1 MWVHWLNHNTALTF
15 LRAVQAKRPSAAMWQ
30 HCVKL
35 PSVFE
40 PNPGQHVLRASY
52 KAQRSSKTAG
62 RLLSTSGSAVLA
74 GWPAEMR
81 SFSSDSAAAA
91 AAPRFQQ
98 YLNSSDRK
106 PAPKRAAPDSCTPL
120 RPPPDATCV
129 SSKRARISTTAVSSA
144 AAVSPEPVRELAV
157 YKKKRKRQLLFL
169 ARVEKKDRA
178 VRCAIRELRSRPG
191 YGDSTKAA
199 RKQKRS
205 KAQTMRRDAH
215 RVRKAEEKIQWYQ
228 QQFERLNKGIHDAT
242 TNELLTISDED
253 EKEPTT
259 KQLQRVMYQATGLRY
274 FYSLCID
281 KYNARLLVKYNRID
295 EALLVELAN
304 QAGASVFVCGSTIL
318 TWHRNYIKYDA
329 HFPPDG
335 RGSYE
340 REHLLCNEDLLL
352 KFKTK
357 MQKMAGD
364 ETLTVAEATVYVNT
378 ELLAGDYSKHL
389 KLFLDKLKN
398 LQESPQGYD
407 VDAVYGA
414 VISCPNGEH
423 SQLLEQLDE
432 EIEMMLMSGCL
443 TRDSV
448 ADFVQFELMVGEAEI
463 LKKCGLRLP
472 IGAETVRS
480 WLHWKTIK
488 GVHREAVK
496 SYYTDRH
503 EEATNVRYRG
513 HYCERQRDLEL
524 RMPVWVH
531 LTKKQ
536 HSALK
541 AKQPELPGG
550 YQYNAEDGTAMHEL
564 HVDDNEVFESFSRSC
579 GEMGGELSVRFPR
592 TAECKYNHPESVCKC
607 NLPLWHSG
615 QDESIFKAFQRSKR
629 QWVIDGVCG
638 LRKKTDGPGEMVS
651 AFQDRHRGF
660 GFPITEAEL
669 ERFNEHRAGLCTGLG
684 SPPIT
689 ESAGIRFLQY
699 GSMVS
704 TNGSVTGKEGW
715 WDWEKFELQLIDFLD
730 LFEFLYPGYQ
740 LQVEIDWSAGH
751 SKFRAGALSAKAMN
765 TEYGGKPSAMRDTV
779 IEREEG
785 FLGPNPGRT
794 LQVGDTQRMVF
805 AGGDPAPHFK
815 PDAPKYDQPA
825 TDGKKA
831 VEGYIGKPKGLKQVL
846 WERGLWKDGM
856 IQDIKDNDKKGR
868 DKSFSMV
875 EVSFVDL
882 CVCEH
887 SPMIEFLMTP
897 GFKQLLGLC

>member
-1 MWVHWLNHNTALTF
+1 
-15 LRAVQAKRPSAAMWQ
+15 
-30 HCVKL
+30 
-35 PSVFE
+35 
-40 PNPGQHVLRASY
+40 
-52 KAQRSSKTAG
+52 
-62 RLLSTSGSAVLA
+62 
-74 GWPAEMR
+74 
-81 SFSSDSAAAA
+81 
-91 AAPRFQQ
+91 
-98 YLNSSDRK
+98 
-106 PAPKRAAPDSCTPL
+106 
-120 RPPPDATCV
+120 
-129 SSKRARISTTAVSSA
+129 
-144 AAVSPEPVRELAV
+144 VRRGA
-157 YKKKRKRQLLFL
+157 
-169 ARVEKKDRA
+169 D
-178 VRCAIRELRSRPG
+178 
-191 YGDSTKAA
+191 
-199 RKQKRS
+199 
-205 KAQTMRRDAH
+205 
-215 RVRKAEEKIQWYQ
+215 RVRKAEEKIRWYQ
-228 QQFERLNKGIHDAT
+228 QQFERLHTSIQSAT

-259 KQLQRVMYQATGLRY
+259 KQLQRVMCQATGLRF

-281 KYNARLLVKYNRID
+281 KYNAQLLVKYNRIHH
-295 EALLVELAN
+295 ELLVELAN
-304 QAGASVFVCGSTIL
+304 QAGAFVFVCGATIL

-340 REHLLCNEDLLL
+340 REHVLCNEDLLL

-389 KLFLDKLKN
+389 KLFLDKLKK
-398 LQESPQGYD
+398 LQESPEGYD

-414 VISCPNGEH
+414 VVSCLNGEH
-423 SQLLEQLDE
+423 SQLVEQLDE
-432 EIEMMLMSGCL
+432 EIEMMLLSGCL

-480 WLHWKTIK
+480 WLHWKKIK
-488 GVHREAVK
+488 GQHREAVK

-513 HYCERQRDLEL
+513 DYCKRQAELEL

-541 AKQPELPGG
+541 VRQPELPDG
-550 YQYNAEDGTAMHEL
+550 YRYNADDGTEMHEL
-564 HVDDNEVFESFSRSC
+564 HVDDNEVFEGFSRSC
-579 GEMGGELSVRFPR
+579 GEIGGELSVRFPR
-592 TAECKYNHPESVCKC
+592 TAECKHNHPANVCKC
-607 NLPLWHSG
+607 NLPVWHSG

-638 LRKKTDGPGEMVS
+638 LRKKNDGPGEMVS

-669 ERFNEHRAGLCTGLG
+669 ERFNRHRAEAGK
-684 SPPIT
+684 PAIT

-704 TNGSVTGKEGW
+704 TNGSLTGKEGW
-715 WDWEKFELQLIDFLD
+715 WDWDKFELQLIDFLD

-751 SKFRAGALSAKAMN
+751 SKFRVGALNAKAMN
-765 TEYGGKPSAMRDTV
+765 TEYGGKKTAMRDTV

-785 FLGPNPGRT
+785 FLGLNPGRT

-805 AGGDPAPHFK
+805 AEDDPPPHFK
-815 PDAPKYDQPA
+815 PDAPKYDQPEIN
-825 TDGKKA
+825 GKKA
-831 VEGYIGKPKGLKQVL
+831 VGGYIGKPKGLKQVL
-846 WERGLWKDGM
+846 WERVFWKDGM
-856 IQDIKDNDKKGR
+856 
-868 DKSFSMV
+868 F
-875 EVSFVDL
+875 
-882 CVCEH
+882 
-887 SPMIEFLMTP
+887 
-897 GFKQLLGLC
+897 